1 MDEWIPHAHGVIRG
15 GAALLVLLI
24 ATVAFDVIFRHILQ
38 RHHLRRAYR
47 IGAVA
52 IALYVAILTA
62 EPRHMFNLADVGG
75 QQIHRVFVAVM
86 LYVGLRL
93 LDGLAIM
100 PLLTRGGKLPLP
112 RFVHQIVVIVLG
124 VFFILGYCAYE
135 FDLNVTN
142 FLAGSAV
149 ISIVLGLALQ
159 ETLGN
164 FFSGMVVQA
173 SSPFTLGDWI
183 VCAGVEGKVVDM
195 TWRAVT
201 IHTLDDNF
209 VLVPNSVIA
218 KEQIVNFNTPD
229 TKTALSVKVGLE
241 YDVPPT
247 RAKEVL
253 HQAAM
258 ETPGVLADPSPL
270 IFVEDFGDSAIVYKI
285 KFWIDKPSAHPKI
298 ESEVRNHAWHRL
310 KQAGIGIPFP
320 IRTVEMV
327 NVEEKTQRADKSA
340 HQSRASAIG
349 GVMLLAPLSDQQ
361 RQELAAEAREI
372 VLAPGQVLFH
382 QNDTGDSFF
391 ILRHGTVD
399 VLVKQPDGSELKV
412 AQITEGN
419 FFGEM
424 SALTGQPRSATIRA
438 ATAIACI
445 EITRDNLHAIFKADA
460 GILEQVSNIVAQRQA
475 DTQAK
480 MKDATTSATPETK
493 QAMQKTMLDR
503 VKKFFG
509 LFK

>member
-1 MDEWIPHAHGVIRG
+1 
-15 GAALLVLLI
+15 
-24 ATVAFDVIFRHILQ
+24 
-38 RHHLRRAYR
+38 
-47 IGAVA
+47 
-52 IALYVAILTA
+52 
-62 EPRHMFNLADVGG
+62 
-75 QQIHRVFVAVM
+75 
-86 LYVGLRL
+86 
-93 LDGLAIM
+93 
-100 PLLTRGGKLPLP
+100 
-112 RFVHQIVVIVLG
+112 
-124 VFFILGYCAYE
+124 
-135 FDLNVTN
+135 
-142 FLAGSAV
+142 
-149 ISIVLGLALQ
+149 
-159 ETLGN
+159 
-164 FFSGMVVQA
+164 
-173 SSPFTLGDWI
+173 
-183 VCAGVEGKVVDM
+183 
-195 TWRAVT
+195 
-201 IHTLDDNF
+201 
-209 VLVPNSVIA
+209 
-218 KEQIVNFNTPD
+218 
-229 TKTALSVKVGLE
+229 
-241 YDVPPT
+241 
-247 RAKEVL
+247 
-253 HQAAM
+253 
-258 ETPGVLADPSPL
+258 
-270 IFVEDFGDSAIVYKI
+270 
-285 KFWIDKPSAHPKI
+285 
-298 ESEVRNHAWHRL
+298 
-310 KQAGIGIPFP
+310 
-320 IRTVEMV
+320 
-327 NVEEKTQRADKSA
+327 
-340 HQSRASAIG
+340 
-349 GVMLLAPLSDQQ
+349 MLLAPLSDQQ